1 MARSLKA
8 IGALVVTLAVI
19 GVMSKAAG
27 LSRGSASH
35 GNSKVIHTATISPEE
50 LTRAAAPMPVLE
62 IENYQ

>member
-1 MARSLKA
+1 MNMTRSLKA
-8 IGALVVTLAVI
+8 IGALVVALAVI

-35 GNSKVIHTATISPEE
+35 SKMIHTATISPEE